1 MKRML
6 INATQTEEVRVALVD
21 GQRLYDLDI
30 ENPAQ
35 EQKKSNIYKG
45 TITRVEPS
53 LEAAFVDYG
62 ADRHGFLPLKEIS
75 REYFNPNA
83 TSQGRPNIKELVK
96 EGTQVLIQVD
106 KEERGTK
113 GAALTTF
120 ISLAGTYLVLMPNNP
135 RAGGISRR
143 IEGDEREELKDALDQ
158 VQVPDG
164 MGLIVRTAGV
174 GKSAD
179 ELQWDLENLQRRWQL
194 IQQTASSVKA
204 PALVDREGNVI
215 VRAIRDYLRRDIGEI
230 VVDDEGVFNEVR
242 EHIALNRADYVSR
255 VKHYNGDV
263 PLFSHYQ
270 IESQIESAFHR
281 EVKLPSGGAIVIDTA
296 EALTAIDI
304 NSAKATKG
312 SDIEETAFQTNLE
325 AADEIARQ
333 LRLRDVGGLVVID
346 FIDMTP
352 VRHQREVENRLRE
365 ATRQDRARIQIGR
378 ISRFGLLEMSRQ
390 RLRPSLDESAR
401 HICPRCHGDG
411 TIRSVESLTLSVL
424 RLIEEEALKDNT
436 VQVMTQVPVEVGT
449 YLLNEK
455 RSAIASIEQRHEV
468 QVVVVSNP
476 HLDTPHYSVT
486 RLRKEEVMGDLSYRS
501 VRKPEETTYQPRQ
514 QGLAAPARVTLG
526 TTFVPE
532 PPKAVAAPAPA
543 PAAATAPAAA
553 AAVAVVSDSKPGLFG
568 RLVGAIK
575 KILGSD
581 EEAVSSDDKPERKR
595 ERGGRRRRGGSDRGE
610 RGPRDAARQ
619 ADGRGE
625 GRRDDG
631 RRDEGRR
638 DERGGKRDDAR
649 GGDNRGDR
657 RPKAAEAKTEV
668 RAESQPRA
676 ERSERGD
683 RPERSDRNDRG
694 GRGERGE
701 GRRDQRERQPQVV
714 VDADDNGDIQTL
726 KVTERRPRRNMERRV
741 RMGDDSVVADNSAVA
756 AGIAAAATAQAVAA
770 VVQQQGSLNEEIAEG
785 MEVVIPGVA
794 TAGGDDQGQQPRSR
808 RRRGGRGR
816 GRGQGGNSADPV
828 EARYPEDEAAD
839 AAEAEAVAEA
849 ADQVSAV
856 EVAND
861 LTVTAPVAAAEAL
874 DHVERAESIEA
885 AVVSSDNAASAW
897 FSEEQEQPA
906 AEVATAPDVAEVV
919 TAEVAPV
926 AVVEAAPAVAAAVV
940 EPEAMAE
947 PVAPAA
953 VVETVAVV
961 EAEPVVAVAAVEPVA
976 VVAPEPVAVVAAE
989 PVAVVAEPVISAA
1002 PAAAASIIETAV
1014 ARGEQLNL
1022 LGTLDS
1028 STAAPASNDAPRSRF
1043 GGGTVAAAPMAKP
1056 QAVSA
1061 PVAETP
1067 VVIEKRYGATTES
1080 KAAPTSRFGAVSA
1093 PATKPQGDS
1102 NPS

>member
-75 REYFNPNA
+75 REYFNSNA
-83 TSQGRPNIKELVK
+83 SGQGRPNIKELVK

-158 VQVPDG
+158 VQVPEG

-468 QVVVVSNP
+468 QVVVVCNP
-476 HLDTPHYSVT
+476 HLDTPNYSVT
-486 RLRKEEVMGDLSYRS
+486 RLRKDEVIGDLSYRS
-501 VRKPEETTYQPRQ
+501 VRKPEEAAYQPRQ
-514 QGLAAPARVTLG
+514 QGPAAPARVTLG

-532 PPKAVAAPAPA
+532 PSKAVAAPAPA
-543 PAAATAPAAA
+543 AAATAPVATA
-553 AAVAVVSDSKPGLFG
+553 AVVSDTKPGLFG
-568 RLVGAIK
+568 RLLGAIK

-625 GRRDDG
+625 GRRDDS
-631 RRDEGRR
+631 RR

-649 GGDNRGDR
+649 GNDNRGDR

-676 ERSERGD
+676 ERSDRSD
-683 RPERSDRNDRG
+683 RPERNDRG
-694 GRGERGE
+694 GRSERGE

-741 RMGDDSVVADNSAVA
+741 RMGEDAVVADNSAVA

-770 VVQQQGSLNEEIAEG
+770 VVQRQGTLNDEIAES

-794 TAGGDDQGQQPRSR
+794 AANAGGDEQGQQPRSR

-839 AAEAEAVAEA
+839 AAAEA
-849 ADQVSAV
+849 ADQNDSGAV
-856 EVAND
+856 VVAND
-861 LTVTAPVAAAEAL
+861 LAVAAPVVAAESL
-874 DHVERAESIEA
+874 VHVERAESIEA
-885 AVVSSDNAASAW
+885 AVVSSGNAASAW
-897 FSEEQEQPA
+897 VSEEQEQPEAEISA
-906 AEVATAPDVAEVV
+906 APEVAEVIM
-919 TAEVAPV
+919 A
-926 AVVEAAPAVAAAVV
+926 EAAPAVAVV
-940 EPEAMAE
+940 EPVAVTAE
-947 PVAPAA
+947 PVVTAEVEAVVVIDAEPAMTAAA
-953 VVETVAVV
+953 VEPVTVV
-961 EAEPVVAVAAVEPVA
+961 EAEPVAI
-976 VVAPEPVAVVAAE
+976 VVAE
-989 PVAVVAEPVISAA
+989 PVAVVTEPVVTAA

-1028 STAAPASNDAPRSRF
+1028 STPAPVSNEAPRSRF
-1043 GGGTVAAAPMAKP
+1043 GGGAVAAAPMAKP

-1080 KAAPTSRFGAVSA
+1080 KAAPTSRFGAISA
-1093 PATKPQGDS
+1093 PATKPQSDS